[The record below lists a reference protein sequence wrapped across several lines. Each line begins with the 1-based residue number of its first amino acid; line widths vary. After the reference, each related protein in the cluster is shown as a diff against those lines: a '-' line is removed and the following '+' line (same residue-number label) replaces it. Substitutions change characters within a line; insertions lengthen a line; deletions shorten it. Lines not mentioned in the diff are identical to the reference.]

1 MPRLKSTIPA
11 KADVLRWA
19 RVFRGLS
26 IPEAASELST
36 TEEELT
42 LIEGG
47 NQPVTSYIFGRMKSV
62 YMQTESAL
70 LLPRPPTD
78 LDAPQDFRTVGGVKP
93 TLSKDTRWAIRI
105 ARRMQREISEL
116 LDEVPELFP
125 SADISAATI
134 SDDPEEAAS
143 IERSKFPVSLDAQRN
158 APLHMS
164 SYKSWRA
171 AVQERG
177 ILVLQQRMPW
187 GDCRGF
193 SLWDGEQVPVIVVNS
208 SDTANGRIFTLFHEY
223 AHLALRSV
231 GTCIAGPGTDGE
243 SVEPWCNRFSAA
255 FLVPKDELVNSIE
268 RRHLVQTDDEWTVNQ
283 VRNLAR
289 EFRVSD
295 LVMGIRLKEIGI
307 TTLYERAKFDWYWKD
322 QPKSRLVIQ
331 SDDSEFRREPAEQT
345 LARTLGFGTIKVVLD
360 SVREGVIDTGDAAN
374 ILGLESSRLP
384 ELDDLASEHR
394 QRDRF
399 AA

>member
-1 MPRLKSTIPA
+1 MSKLKSSIPA
-11 KADVLRWA
+11 KPEVLRWA
-19 RVFRGLS
+19 RLFRGLS
-26 IPEAASELST
+26 ILEAASELST
-36 TEEELT
+36 TEDELSR
-42 LIEGG
+42 IEGG
-47 NQPVTSYIFGRMKSV
+47 NQPVTSDIFRRMKSV
-62 YMQTESAL
+62 YRQTESAL
-70 LLPRPPTD
+70 LLPRTPTD
-78 LDAPQDFRTVGGVKP
+78 LDAPQDFRTVRGVTP
-93 TLSKDTRWAIRI
+93 TLSRDTRWAIRI
-105 ARRMQREISEL
+105 ARRMQREVSDL

-125 SADISAATI
+125 SADITAATI
-134 SDDPEEAAS
+134 SDDPEDAAS
-143 IERSKFPVSLDAQRN
+143 VERAKFPVSLEAQRN

-164 SYKSWRA
+164 SYRSWRA

-177 ILVLQQRMPW
+177 ILVLQQPMPW

-223 AHLALRSV
+223 AHLALRSA

-255 FLVPKDELVNSIE
+255 FLVPKNELIGSIQ
-268 RRHLVQTDDEWTVNQ
+268 RRHLVQPDDEWTVNQ

-295 LVMGIRLKEIGI
+295 LVMGIRLKETGV
-307 TTLYERAKFDWYWKD
+307 TALYERAKFDWYWKD
-322 QPKSRLVIQ
+322 QPKSRRVIH
-331 SDDSEFRREPAEQT
+331 SGDNDLKREPAEQT
-345 LARTLGFGTIKVVLD
+345 LARSLGFGAIKVVLD
-360 SVREGVIDTGDAAN
+360 SVREGVIDTGDAAD

-384 ELDDLASEHR
+384 DLDNLTSEHR